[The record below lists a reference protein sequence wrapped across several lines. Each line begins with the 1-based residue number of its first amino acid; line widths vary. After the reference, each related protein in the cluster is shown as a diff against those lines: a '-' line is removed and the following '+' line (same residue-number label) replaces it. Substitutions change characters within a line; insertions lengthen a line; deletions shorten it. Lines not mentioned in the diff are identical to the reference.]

1 LIGIDAMHRP
11 VRQDPGFADRRTEE
25 RGLVVIAYTGRGEIF
40 DEETLEL
47 VVRGHLVAL
56 AAFLLQPHPQRLP
69 LAKESSTCMPTT
81 ALMRAKV

>member
-1 LIGIDAMHRP
+1 MHRP
-11 VRQDPGFADRRTEE
+11 VRQDPGFADRRAEE
-25 RGLVVIAYTGRGEIF
+25 GGLVVIAYTGRGEIF
-40 DEETLEL
+40 VEETLEL

-56 AAFLLQPHPQRLP
+56 PPFSCSRTHQRLP